1 MINTGQVP
9 IGTAPTKVTFV
20 PPGSSSLTLTGGT
33 VTVYVGSGTVS
44 TTISNGAP
52 LPAGA
57 IVTVPGWASSAG
69 SNIYAA
75 VAGGTAAI
83 GFYLSTDS

>member
-1 MINTGQVP
+1 
-9 IGTAPTKVTFV
+9 
-20 PPGSSSLTLTGGT
+20 
-33 VTVYVGSGTVS
+33 
-44 TTISNGAP
+44 
-52 LPAGA
+52 
-57 IVTVPGWASSAG
+57 VTVPGWASSAG